1 MSASSLRHRLGLG
14 PQIVALVL
22 ALGLA
27 AAMAV
32 EPTRRLIDQR
42 NVISGMESDL
52 QTLNA
57 TNRWLEDRVRRLND
71 RDYLEQQAREL
82 GLALPG
88 ETTYVVVPKKRD
100 AQGAHKRRDN
110 GARPLQEARPGE
122 KSFLE
127 RALHFIGI
135 G

>member
-1 MSASSLRHRLGLG
+1 MSVSSVRDRLGLG
-14 PQIVALVL
+14 PQIVALAL
-22 ALGLA
+22 AVGLA

-42 NVISGMESDL
+42 NVISGMENDL
-52 QTLNA
+52 ESLDA
-57 TNRWLEDRVRRLND
+57 SNRWLEERVTRLND

-88 ETTYVVVPKKRD
+88 ETTYVVVPKKRG
-100 AQGAHKRRDN
+100 AQGAHKSDGD
-110 GARPLQEARPGE
+110 GAGRSQEAKPE

>member
-1 MSASSLRHRLGLG
+1 MSTPSVRDRLGLG

-42 NVISGMESDL
+42 NAINGMENDL
-52 QTLNA
+52 ETLSES
-57 TNRWLEDRVRRLND
+57 NRWLEERVTRLND

-82 GLALPG
+82 GLVRPG
-88 ETTYVVVPKKRD
+88 ETTYVVVPKK
-100 AQGAHKRRDN
+100 QGAE
-110 GARPLQEARPGE
+110 GARKPRSDGAYRVQGTRTQR
-122 KSFLE
+122 SFLE